1 MLAAF
6 MGAALRMFGGFIAE
20 CLGGTYTLTVVLVT
34 ILGALFVCRFA
45 GNSLAA
51 ATLLMTV
58 CFSVPG
64 ALGVGLVPAAMGLS
78 QQYTGGY
85 DCGFVLFTGL
95 ALGMRVMLQAMQLC
109 WTRT

>member
-6 MGAALRMFGGFIAE
+6 MGAALRMFRCFIAE
-20 CLGGTYTLTVVLVT
+20 CLGGTYTLTVVLVA
-34 ILGALFVCRFA
+34 ILGALFVYRFA

-51 ATLLMTV
+51 ATLLVTV

-64 ALGVGLVPAAMGLS
+64 ALGVGLVPAAMGWS
-78 QQYTGGY
+78 QQYPGGY
-85 DCGFVLFTGL
+85 DSGFVLFTGL
-95 ALGMRVMLQAMQLC
+95 ALGMRVMQLC